1 MITRTSRSMTAAG
14 AMLLLMVALAACG
27 GSSKTSSNATS
38 TNTTRS
44 PTSTA
49 KVPFAPLK
57 GLRSLHARRKFVE
70 CMRTNGVKNFPG
82 ATAIKNLDTTSP
94 TFEKA
99 SVRCYDS
106 LLRTLPEAKLTR
118 ANGSTIDL
126 VPYRVPSGSMEPTL
140 PIGARVYVEPLSGTP
155 KVGGIVIFH
164 PPEAA
169 QEDDCGPIP
178 HPANQH
184 YLCAE
189 AVPKQ
194 SSVKF
199 VKRIVAGPGDT
210 IYISAGHVYR
220 NGVRE
225 QDPYIKACGA
235 VPDCNYPHP
244 IKIAPGHWFLMG
256 DNRGESD
263 DSRFWGPIP
272 TSWILGVAR
281 RCAAIGPACRLAA
294 VSHAG

>member
-1 MITRTSRSMTAAG
+1 
-14 AMLLLMVALAACG
+14 
-27 GSSKTSSNATS
+27 
-38 TNTTRS
+38 
-44 PTSTA
+44 
-49 KVPFAPLK
+49 
-57 GLRSLHARRKFVE
+57 
-70 CMRTNGVKNFPG
+70 
-82 ATAIKNLDTTSP
+82 
-94 TFEKA
+94 
-99 SVRCYDS
+99 
-106 LLRTLPEAKLTR
+106 
-118 ANGSTIDL
+118 
-126 VPYRVPSGSMEPTL
+126 MEPTL
-140 PIGARVYVEPLSGTP
+140 PVGARVYVEPLSGTP
-155 KVGGIVIFH
+155 KVGDIVIFH

-184 YLCAE
+184 SLCAE

-199 VKRIVAGPGDT
+199 VKRIVAGPGDE
-210 IYISAGHVYR
+210 IYIKEGHVYR

-272 TSWILGVAR
+272 TSWILGTVR
-281 RCAAIGPACRLAA
+281 RCAAIGPACRLTPAPSLA
-294 VSHAG
+294 STSTRLPSSRAQPKSLS